1 MPSNQIHRNLLL
13 TLTILCLHYSNLA
26 AQPQTV
32 PYEHRVVVPT
42 TFLDFERDVDDSLA
56 ENVNQLAVRGFEVGA
71 IMGGHAPLL
80 NTLLQRKPYV
90 PGLVDHGGHVFV
102 IMHRPVGQ
110 PAPAREYRFLHTR
123 THLGVEKIVAAY
135 GRDGFR
141 LTVTA
146 WEGDYFH
153 AAFER
158 VSDADKVDYR
168 VFRTARRRGW
178 PEHMLND
185 ADAKNRARRAI
196 PMTLDSALVEL
207 GAPAPTAAEFVWES
221 DAPNERFRFKS
232 RLNTR
237 AAAGF
242 RVQLVRLRGNVLDIG
257 LLKPAGATG
266 PAPPLEL
273 EDAPWGGPCGRGSI
287 AGADIYT
294 DGDVYCVAEDPKGP
308 ITNRGFDMVVAPDPN
323 MDDQLFFGRSSCQAR
338 ALARTSRPVGIRVSR
353 ALQLESEINRLVQP
367 GFRITRAFAG
377 IREDGDQRLVFMS
390 SQLPLPVVT
399 GAPANSSPAP
409 PLTAHPDG
417 LGQQTLAQR
426 EQEIN
431 ARLASELRT
440 FNVESWAEINDTR
453 GNQHVL
459 LLGCASARFER
470 EHAETFLRGLL
481 ARTPYASFRIR
492 NVILVEP

>member
-1 MPSNQIHRNLLL
+1 MPANKIHRNLIL
-13 TLTILCLHYSNLA
+13 TLTILCLHYANLA
-26 AQPQTV
+26 AQPNTV
-32 PYEHRVVVPT
+32 SYEHRVVVPT
-42 TFLDFERDVDDSLA
+42 TFLDFERDVDESLV
-56 ENVNQLAVRGFEVGA
+56 ENVNQLAARGFEVGA

-141 LTVTA
+141 LTLTA

-168 VFRTARRRGW
+168 VFRTASRRGW
-178 PEHMLND
+178 PVHMLND
-185 ADAKNRARRAI
+185 ADAKHRARRAI
-196 PMTLDSALVEL
+196 PMALDSALVEL
-207 GAPAPTAAEFVWES
+207 GPPAPTAAEFVWES
-221 DAPNERFRFKS
+221 DAPHQQSRHES
-232 RLNTR
+232 RLNAR

-257 LLKPAGATG
+257 LLKPAGATV
-266 PAPPLEL
+266 PAPALDL
-273 EDAPWGGPCGRGSI
+273 DDAPWGAPCSRGSI
-287 AGADIYT
+287 VGADVYT

-308 ITNRGFDMVVAPDPN
+308 ITNRGFDMVVATDPN

-338 ALARTSRPVGIRVSR
+338 ALVRTSRPAAMRVAR
-353 ALQLESEINRLVQP
+353 AIQLEAEINRRIQP

-409 PLTAHPDG
+409 QLTARPDG
-417 LGQQTLAQR
+417 LGQQLLAQR

-431 ARLASELRT
+431 QSLAAELRN
-440 FNVESWAEINDTR
+440 FKVEAWAEVNDVR

-459 LLGCASARFER
+459 LSGCASTRLDR
-470 EHAETFLRGLL
+470 EQAETVLRGLL
-481 ARTPYASFRIR
+481 VRTPYARFRIR
-492 NVILVEP
+492 NAILVER